1 MRRYEKYKDSGVEWI
16 EEIPE
21 HWEVGR
27 FKQYYKFINN
37 KCEKELPKIGLEHI
51 SSWTGQ
57 LIENDTEFEGDGSCF
72 QIDDI
77 LFGKLRPYLAK
88 VYLADFEGKA
98 VGDFFV
104 FRPESQIIPKF
115 GHKFLL
121 SRNFIEITNS
131 STFGSKMPRVSP
143 DFISELKTLVP
154 PSEEQTA
161 IATYLDQ
168 KTAEID
174 TLITDKKRLLE
185 LYEEEKSAII
195 NEAVTKGLASTGLAS
210 TRLASTRLASTSS
223 AAFALGG
230 VGSKK
235 KKVLEKS
242 EAGGC
247 VLMKDS
253 GIEWMGEIPAH
264 WEVKRLKY
272 VATLKSGEGIVSE
285 QITER
290 GEYPVYGGN
299 GMRGYF
305 SDFTHDGNFI
315 LIGRQG
321 AYCGNIKYGQGKFWA
336 SEHAVV
342 VKPIIEYEP
351 YYLGELLRA
360 MNLNQFSVS
369 AAQPGLAVDNI
380 KNLNIPIPPIEEQ
393 KEIVQYIEAETQR
406 IDTKKVRT
414 QKLIDLLTEYRTALI
429 SEVVTGKVK
438 VV

>member
-16 EEIPE
+16 GEIPE
-21 HWEVGR
+21 HWEVKKIKYVAS
-27 FKQYYKFINN
+27 FNDEVLT
-37 KCEKELPKIGLEHI
+37 EKTNSAYEIEYIDI
-51 SSWTGQ
+51 SS
-57 LIENDTEFEGDGSCF
+57 IESNVGIIKTETYTFENAPSRARRIVRDGDIIVSTV
-72 QIDDI
+72 
-77 LFGKLRPYLAK
+77 RTYLKSIAK
-88 VYLADFEGKA
+88 
-98 VGDFFV
+98 
-104 FRPESQIIPKF
+104 
-115 GHKFLL
+115 
-121 SRNFIEITNS
+121 
-131 STFGSKMPRVSP
+131 
-143 DFISELKTLVP
+143 ISNP
-154 PSEEQTA
+154 PSNLIVSTGFAVIRSIHLISDYTGYLFYCENLLGEIISRSVGVSYPAINASEIASIPISLPTPEEQTA
-161 IATYLDQ
+161 IATYLDH

-174 TLITDKKRLLE
+174 ALITDKKRLLE

-195 NEAVTKGLASTGLAS
+195 NEAVTKGLAST
-210 TRLASTRLASTSS
+210 RLASTSS
-223 AAFALGG
+223 AALGG

-235 KKVLEKS
+235 KKVLEES
-242 EAGGC
+242 AAGGG
-247 VLMKDS
+247 VRMKDS
-253 GIEWMGEIPAH
+253 GIEWMGDIPAH

-272 VATLKSGEGIVSE
+272 VATLKSGEGIISE

-342 VKPIIEYEP
+342 VKPIIEYEL

-380 KNLNIPIPPIEEQ
+380 KNLNIPFPPIEEQ